1 MVVDEEAVA
10 GSTATNDGAIDKQ
23 TLHVAQVAHLPA

>member
-10 GSTATNDGAIDKQ
+10 GSTARNEGAIDKQ
-23 TLHVAQVAHLPA
+23 EPHVAQVAHLPA